1 MEKYLVKENL
11 DIAQAN
17 ILNIEENFV
26 RPLSIL
32 ANAIKGLGLEVTKE
46 NLFDALTNNGEAL
59 MQLFNESRNN
69 YNEMDSRLATL
80 ADEVDNKKIQAFN
93 EALFPFKGSA
103 TIYNGMSVTAPEL
116 LCCIGIDENGS
127 VYLLDSTKQ
136 EIIENAK
143 EFCNTKAGKD
153 LFDLH
158 PKIAKEL
165 QVLYNGMNE
174 IRKQPGHFL
183 SFEAGYAMR
192 YFPMPPAMPPATLLP
207 SWPVSLTASWMPEVT
222 EFAASC
228 SAAPAW

>member
-17 ILNIEENFV
+17 ILNIEESFV

-32 ANAIKGLGLEVTKE
+32 ANAIKDLGLEVTKE
-46 NLFDALTNNGEAL
+46 NLF
-59 MQLFNESRNN
+59 FNESRNN

-158 PKIAKEL
+158 QKIAKEL

-192 YFPMPPAMPPATLLP
+192 YFPMGLFELHSNDDGDLQIEPRNINFD
-207 SWPVSLTASWMPEVT
+207 PVIEEDDDLESED
-222 EFAASC
+222 
-228 SAAPAW
+228 

>member
-32 ANAIKGLGLEVTKE
+32 ANAIKDLGLEVTKE

-80 ADEVDNKKIQAFN
+80 ADEVDNKKIQAFK

-158 PKIAKEL
+158 QKIAKEL

-192 YFPMPPAMPPATLLP
+192 YFPMGLFELHSNDDGDLQIEPRNINFD
-207 SWPVSLTASWMPEVT
+207 PVIEEDDDLESED
-222 EFAASC
+222 
-228 SAAPAW
+228 

>member
-32 ANAIKGLGLEVTKE
+32 ANAIKDLGLEVTKE

-158 PKIAKEL
+158 QKIAKEL

-183 SFEAGYAMR
+183 SFEAVYAMR
-192 YFPMPPAMPPATLLP
+192 YFPMGLFELHSNDDGDLQIEPRNINFD
-207 SWPVSLTASWMPEVT
+207 PVIEEDDDLESED
-222 EFAASC
+222 
-228 SAAPAW
+228 

>member
-32 ANAIKGLGLEVTKE
+32 ANAIKDLGLEVTKE

-158 PKIAKEL
+158 QKIAKEL

-192 YFPMPPAMPPATLLP
+192 YFPMGLFELYSNDDGDLQIEPRNINFD
-207 SWPVSLTASWMPEVT
+207 PVIEEDDDLESED
-222 EFAASC
+222 
-228 SAAPAW
+228 